1 MALTPMMVEYM
12 KTKEQY
18 SDCILFYRLGDFY
31 EMFFDDAITVSREL
45 ELVLTGKNC
54 GLEERAPMCGIPHHA
69 AAAYIPRLVNKGY
82 KVAICEQLED
92 PKKAKGIVKRGV
104 VKIITPGTFVDSNSN
119 LDNDNTYLMAILEDE
134 DKIGLALSDIS
145 TGEFKTTSFKNIR
158 MSLLDEIAKVNP
170 KEIILDVNADEKLIN
185 DIKGVSPALITK
197 KDFNEFFVSI
207 DELKM
212 QFSDLEASGLDRE
225 REITSRVLLKYINE
239 TQMMSLTN
247 INLLEQY
254 EIINYMTI
262 DSNSRRN
269 LELTESIREKT
280 KKGSLL
286 WVLDKSATTMGGR
299 TLRRWIDEPL
309 IIKSEI
315 EKRLSGV
322 SELFSCIGLNEDL
335 RTALK
340 EIYDIERIVGKISNK
355 NVNAK
360 DLLSLKA
367 SLIRIPQ
374 VKSLLKD
381 AKSELLTDYYENL
394 DELTDVRTL
403 LENSIKED
411 PSLTIKEGNIIKTG
425 YNAEVDELR
434 QSKLHGKEWI
444 AALENREREFTGI
457 KSLKVGYNKV
467 FGYYIEISKANFNSI
482 PEGRYIRKQT
492 LTNAER
498 FITEELK
505 TMEDK
510 ILGSEEKLV
519 NLEYELFMEVRDE
532 IEKHIGRLKKSAR
545 IIANLD
551 GISTLALVA
560 LENDYVKPQIN
571 EEGIIEINEG
581 RHPVVEKVIGR
592 GEFVSNNTTLNQD
605 DKELLL
611 ITGPNMAGKSTY
623 MRQVALI
630 TLMAQIGSFVPANFA
645 NISICD
651 KIFTRIGA
659 SDDLAGG
666 KSTFMVEMWEVSN
679 ILKNAT
685 SKSLVLLDEVGRGTS
700 TYDGL
705 SIAWSVIE
713 YITKNDHLRCKT
725 LFATHYH
732 ELVKL
737 EGVLKGVKNYS
748 VAVKKSEDSVIF
760 LRKIIEGGADESYG
774 IEVAKLAGLPDK
786 VIERAREILC
796 DLEGNN
802 KTDILNSDAVKES
815 TVDFE
820 HSSSYEKNNLPKESN
835 EQSIPSVNDYEKRE
849 HEAEV
854 ALVNKINELSLKEKQ
869 LNDAINENNSLKE
882 KTSSLED
889 QLNKL
894 KLELDHE
901 KNTRK
906 HKKNENNDTMQIN
919 FETIEKDSFIKE
931 VSAIDILSLNP
942 MEAMNTLYKLVS
954 ESKKLSK

>member
-31 EMFFDDAITVSREL
+31 EMFFEDAITVSREL

-92 PKKAKGIVKRGV
+92 PKQAKGIVKRGV
-104 VKIITPGTFVDSNSN
+104 VKIITPGTFVDNNSN
-119 LDNDNTYLMAILEDE
+119 LENDNTYLMAIHEDGE
-134 DKIGLALSDIS
+134 IIGIATSDIS
-145 TGEFKTTSFKNIR
+145 TGEFKTTSFSYS
-158 MSLLDEIAKVNP
+158 MASLLDEIAKLSP
-170 KEIILDVNADEKLIN
+170 KEILLDENTSEDIIN
-185 DIKGVSPALITK
+185 EIKGVCSALITK
-197 KDFNEFFVSI
+197 KNFNEFLVSKE
-207 DELKM
+207 ELIA
-212 QFSDLEASGLDRE
+212 QFSDLEAGALE
-225 REITSRVLLKYINE
+225 NLREITSRVLLKYIYE
-239 TQMMSLTN
+239 TQMMSLSN

-254 EIINYMTI
+254 EIVNYMVI

-299 TLRRWIDEPL
+299 TIRRYIDEPL
-309 IIKSEI
+309 IVKSQI

-322 SELFSCIGLNEDL
+322 EELYNSISFNEDL
-335 RTALK
+335 RRALK

-360 DLLSLKA
+360 DMLSLKA
-367 SLIRIPQ
+367 SLERIPEL
-374 VKSLLKD
+374 KELLKY
-381 AKSELLTDYYENL
+381 AKSDLLNEYYENL
-394 DELTDVRTL
+394 DELSDVRTL
-403 LENSIKED
+403 LEDSIKED
-411 PSLTIKEGNIIKTG
+411 PSLTIKEGNIIKDK
-425 YNAEVDELR
+425 YNELVDELR
-434 QSKLHGKEWI
+434 DVKLHGKEKI
-444 AALENREREFTGI
+444 AALENEEREFTGI

-467 FGYYIEISKANFNSI
+467 FGYYIEISKANFDSI

-492 LTNAER
+492 LANAER
-498 FITEELK
+498 YITEDLK
-505 TMEDK
+505 NLENK

-519 NLEYELFMEVRDE
+519 NLEYDLFVEIRDKV
-532 IEKHIGRLKKSAR
+532 EKEIGRLKKSAR
-545 IIANLD
+545 IISNLD
-551 GISTLALVA
+551 AVSTLALVA
-560 LENDYVKPQIN
+560 LENDYVKPKIN
-571 EEGIIEINEG
+571 EEGTIEIKDG
-581 RHPVVEKVIGR
+581 RHPVVEKVIGN
-592 GEFVSNNTTLNQD
+592 GEFVSNNTTCNQT

-630 TLMAQIGSFVPANFA
+630 TLMAQIGSFVPAA
-645 NISICD
+645 EADISICD

-713 YITKNDHLRCKT
+713 YITKNKDLRCKT

-737 EGVLKGVKNYS
+737 EGILPGVKNYS
-748 VAVKKSEDSVIF
+748 VAVKKTKDSVVF

-774 IEVAKLAGLPDK
+774 IEVAKLAGLPDE
-786 VIERAREILC
+786 VIDRAREILC
-796 DLEGNN
+796 DLEGEN
-802 KTDILNSDAVKES
+802 KFDIENVSSFSEIKENEESFKEAAIDVNESRVIVEEKISSDASVN
-815 TVDFE
+815 V
-820 HSSSYEKNNLPKESN
+820 YENKLDIDKSNNLKEIEKQKQIIEELQN
-835 EQSIPSVNDYEKRE
+835 EIKQ
-849 HEAEV
+849 
-854 ALVNKINELSLKEKQ
+854 LKE
-869 LNDAINENNSLKE
+869 E
-882 KTSSLED
+882 KYS
-889 QLNKL
+889 K
-894 KLELDHE
+894 
-901 KNTRK
+901 K
-906 HKKNENNDTMQIN
+906 HKKNTNDSMQIG
-919 FETIEKDSFIKE
+919 FDSLEKDSFIEEISK
-931 VSAIDILSLNP
+931 IDILGLNP

-954 ESKKLSK
+954 DSKKLIN

>member
-18 SDCILFYRLGDFY
+18 NDCILFYRLGDFY

-92 PKKAKGIVKRGV
+92 PKQAKGIVKRGV

-119 LDNDNTYLMAILEDE
+119 LENDNTYLMSVYEDVE
-134 DKIGLALSDIS
+134 KIGISTSDIS

-170 KEIILDVNADEKLIN
+170 KEILLDVNASESLIN
-185 DIKGVSPALITK
+185 DIKGISSALITK
-197 KDFNEFFVSI
+197 KDFSDFIVSF
-207 DELKM
+207 DELKE
-212 QFSDLEASGLDRE
+212 QFSDLEVSGLDNE
-225 REITSRVLLKYINE
+225 RELTSRVLLKYINE

-322 SELFSCIGLNEDL
+322 EEIFNSISFNDDL

-340 EIYDIERIVGKISNK
+340 EIYDIERIVGKISNQ

-360 DLLSLKA
+360 DMLSLKS
-367 SLIRIPQ
+367 SLSRIPEI
-374 VKSLLKD
+374 KELLKY
-381 AKSELLTDYYENL
+381 AKSPLLCEYYDNL
-394 DELTDVRTL
+394 DTLDDVRDL
-403 LENSIKED
+403 LEKSIKED
-411 PSLTIKEGNIIKTG
+411 PSLTIKEGNIIKDG
-425 YNAEVDELR
+425 YNDEVDELR
-434 QSKLHGKEWI
+434 QSKIHGKEWI

-467 FGYYIEISKANFNSI
+467 FGYYIEISKANFSSI

-498 FITEELK
+498 YITEELK
-505 TMEDK
+505 VMEDK

-519 NLEYELFMEVRDE
+519 NLEYALFMEVRNE
-532 IEKHIGRLKKSAR
+532 VEKHIARLKKSAR
-545 IIANLD
+545 IISDLD
-551 GISTLALVA
+551 GVSTLALIA
-560 LENDYVKPQIN
+560 LENDYVKPEIN
-571 EEGIIEINEG
+571 ETGIIQINEG

-592 GEFVSNNTTLNQD
+592 GEFVSNNTILNDD

-630 TLMAQIGSFVPANFA
+630 TLMAQIGSFVPAVSA

-713 YITKNDHLRCKT
+713 YITKNENLRCKT

-737 EGVLKGVKNYS
+737 EGTIKGVKNYS
-748 VAVKKSEDSVIF
+748 VAVKKNEDSVIF

-774 IEVAKLAGLPDK
+774 IEVAKLAGLPNA
-786 VIERAREILC
+786 VIERAREILE
-796 DLEGNN
+796 DLEKANKVDINN
-802 KTDILNSDAVKES
+802 L
-815 TVDFE
+815 
-820 HSSSYEKNNLPKESN
+820 SSYETTIKEIAIDDDLYTNSFKDCVN
-835 EQSIPSVNDYEKRE
+835 EEIQNSEGCINEIEK
-849 HEAEV
+849 
-854 ALVNKINELSLKEKQ
+854 ALIDKVNELSFK
-869 LNDAINENNSLKE
+869 D
-882 KTSSLED
+882 
-889 QLNKL
+889 NKL
-894 KLELDHE
+894 KEYENKIQEYIQNISELEKEISVLKSEIHKE
-901 KNTRK
+901 KHI
-906 HKKNENNDTMQIN
+906 HKAKSDIKNDTMQIN
-919 FETIEKDSFIKE
+919 FDSFEKDTFIN
-931 VSAIDILSLNP
+931 SISQTDILSLNP
-942 MEAMNTLYKLVS
+942 MEAMNLLYKLVG
-954 ESKKLSK
+954 EAKKLTK

>member
-31 EMFFDDAITVSREL
+31 EMFFEDAITVSKEL

-92 PKKAKGIVKRGV
+92 PKQAKGIVKRGV
-104 VKIITPGTFVDSNSN
+104 VKIITPGTFVDNNSN
-119 LDNDNTYLMAILEDE
+119 LENDNTYLMAIHEDGE
-134 DKIGLALSDIS
+134 IIGIATSDIS
-145 TGEFKTTSFKNIR
+145 TGEFKTTSFSYS
-158 MSLLDEIAKVNP
+158 MASLLDEIAKLSP
-170 KEIILDVNADEKLIN
+170 KEILLDENTSEDIIN
-185 DIKGVSPALITK
+185 EIKGVCSALITK
-197 KDFNEFFVSI
+197 KNFNEFLVSKE
-207 DELKM
+207 ELIA
-212 QFSDLEASGLDRE
+212 QFSDLEAGALE
-225 REITSRVLLKYINE
+225 NLREITSRVLLKYIYE
-239 TQMMSLTN
+239 TQMMSLSN

-254 EIINYMTI
+254 EIVNYMVI

-299 TLRRWIDEPL
+299 TIRRYIDEPL
-309 IIKSEI
+309 IVKSQI

-322 SELFSCIGLNEDL
+322 EELYNSISFNEDL
-335 RTALK
+335 RRALK

-360 DLLSLKA
+360 DMLSLKA
-367 SLIRIPQ
+367 SLERIPEL
-374 VKSLLKD
+374 KELLKY
-381 AKSELLTDYYENL
+381 AKSDLLNEYYENL
-394 DELTDVRTL
+394 DELSDVRTL
-403 LENSIKED
+403 LEDSIKED
-411 PSLTIKEGNIIKTG
+411 PSLTIKEGNIIKDK
-425 YNAEVDELR
+425 YNELVDELR
-434 QSKLHGKEWI
+434 DVKLHGKEKI
-444 AALENREREFTGI
+444 AALENEEREFTGI

-467 FGYYIEISKANFNSI
+467 FGYYIEISKANFDSI

-492 LTNAER
+492 LANAER
-498 FITEELK
+498 YITEDLK
-505 TMEDK
+505 NLENK

-519 NLEYELFMEVRDE
+519 NLEYDLFVEIRDKV
-532 IEKHIGRLKKSAR
+532 EKEIGRLKKAAR
-545 IIANLD
+545 IISNLD
-551 GISTLALVA
+551 AVSTLALVA
-560 LENDYVKPQIN
+560 LENDYVKPKIN
-571 EEGIIEINEG
+571 EEGTIEIKDG
-581 RHPVVEKVIGR
+581 RHPVVEKVIGN
-592 GEFVSNNTTLNQD
+592 GEFVSNNTTCNQT

-630 TLMAQIGSFVPANFA
+630 TLMAQIGSFVPAA
-645 NISICD
+645 EADISICD

-713 YITKNDHLRCKT
+713 YITKNKDLRCKT

-737 EGVLKGVKNYS
+737 EGILPGVKNYS
-748 VAVKKSEDSVIF
+748 VAVKKTKDSVVF

-774 IEVAKLAGLPDK
+774 IEVAKLAGLPDE
-786 VIERAREILC
+786 VIDRAREILC
-796 DLEGNN
+796 DLEGEN
-802 KTDILNSDAVKES
+802 KFDIENVSSFSEIKENEESFKEAAIDVNESRVIVEEKISSDASVN
-815 TVDFE
+815 V
-820 HSSSYEKNNLPKESN
+820 YENKLDIDKSNNLKEIEKQKQIIEELQN
-835 EQSIPSVNDYEKRE
+835 EIKQ
-849 HEAEV
+849 
-854 ALVNKINELSLKEKQ
+854 LKE
-869 LNDAINENNSLKE
+869 E
-882 KTSSLED
+882 KYS
-889 QLNKL
+889 K
-894 KLELDHE
+894 
-901 KNTRK
+901 K
-906 HKKNENNDTMQIN
+906 HKKNTNDSMQIG
-919 FETIEKDSFIKE
+919 FDSLEKDSFIKE
-931 VSAIDILSLNP
+931 ISKIDILCLNP

-954 ESKKLSK
+954 DSKKLSN

>member
-31 EMFFDDAITVSREL
+31 EMFFDDAVTVSREL

-92 PKKAKGIVKRGV
+92 PKQTKGIVKRGV

-119 LDNDNTYLMAILEDE
+119 LENDNTYLMAIYEDE
-134 DKIGLALSDIS
+134 EKIGLALSDIS

-170 KEIILDVNADEKLIN
+170 KEIIVDINADEKLIN
-185 DIKGVSPALITK
+185 DIKGICPALITK
-197 KDFNEFFVSI
+197 KDFNTFFVSM

-212 QFSDLEASGLDRE
+212 QFSDLEASGLDKE
-225 REITSRVLLKYINE
+225 RELTSRVLLKYIHE

-254 EIINYMTI
+254 DIINYMTI

-322 SELFSCIGLNEDL
+322 EELFNSIGFNEDL

-367 SLIRIPQ
+367 SLSRIPQ

-381 AKSELLTDYYENL
+381 AKSELLTDYYDNL
-394 DELTDVRTL
+394 DELTDVKTL

-425 YNAEVDELR
+425 YNDEVDELR
-434 QSKLHGKEWI
+434 QSKIHGKEWI

-467 FGYYIEISKANFNSI
+467 FGYYIEISKANFSSI

-519 NLEYELFMEVRDE
+519 NLEYNLFMEVRDE
-532 IEKHIGRLKKSAR
+532 IEKHIGRLKKSAK

-560 LENDYVKPQIN
+560 LENDYVKPTIN

-630 TLMAQIGSFVPANFA
+630 TLMAQIGSFVPANSA

-713 YITKNDHLRCKT
+713 YITKNNNLRCKT

-786 VIERAREILC
+786 VIERAREILN

-802 KTDILNSDAVKES
+802 KTDILSNEAVRES
-815 TVDFE
+815 AVDFG
-820 HSSSYEKNNLPKESN
+820 SLNSYEKDNSSN
-835 EQSIPSVNDYEKRE
+835 EYEKRE
-849 HEAEV
+849 QEAEI
-854 ALVNKINELSLKEKQ
+854 ALMNKVNELSDKEKQ
-869 LNDAINENNSLKE
+869 LTDAIDENNSLKE
-882 KTSSLED
+882 KTLSLEEE
-889 QLNKL
+889 LNKL
-894 KLELDHE
+894 KSELEHE
-901 KNTRK
+901 RNSRK
-906 HKKNENNDTMQIN
+906 HKKNDNNDTMQMN
-919 FETIEKDSFIKE
+919 FESVEKDSFINE
-931 VSAIDILSLNP
+931 VSSIDILSLNP
-942 MEAMNTLYKLVS
+942 MEAMNTLYKIVS
-954 ESKKLSK
+954 ESKSLCK

>member
-1 MALTPMMVEYM
+1 MALTPMMAEYM

-31 EMFFDDAITVSREL
+31 EMFFEDAITVSREL

-69 AAAYIPRLVNKGY
+69 AAAYIPRLINKGY

-92 PKKAKGIVKRGV
+92 PKQAKGIVKRGV

-119 LDNDNTYLMAILEDE
+119 LENDNTYLMSIIENE
-134 DKIGLALSDIS
+134 NKIGIATSDIS
-145 TGEFKTTSFKNIR
+145 TGEFKTTSFNNIR
-158 MSLLDEIAKVNP
+158 MSLLDEIAKINP
-170 KEIILDVNADEKLIN
+170 KEILLDINASESLIN
-185 DIKGVSPALITK
+185 DIKEISPVLITK
-197 KDFNEFFVSI
+197 KDFKNFLVSV
-207 DELKM
+207 DELKS
-212 QFSDLEASGLDRE
+212 QFSDMEVSGLDEE
-225 REITSRVLLKYINE
+225 RQLTSRVLLKYINE

-262 DSNSRRN
+262 DINSRRN
-269 LELTESIREKT
+269 LELTESIREKS

-286 WVLDKSATTMGGR
+286 WVLDKSATSMGGR
-299 TLRRWIDEPL
+299 TIRRWIDEPL

-315 EKRLSGV
+315 EKRLDGV
-322 SELFSCIGLNEDL
+322 EEIYNSISFNEDL
-335 RTALK
+335 RNALK
-340 EIYDIERIVGKISNK
+340 EIYDIERIVGKISNQ

-360 DLLSLKA
+360 DMLSLKS
-367 SLIRIPQ
+367 SLNRLPEI
-374 VKSLLKD
+374 KELLKY
-381 AKSELLTDYYENL
+381 AKSPLLAEYYENL
-394 DELTDVRTL
+394 DTLDDIRIL
-403 LENSIKED
+403 LEKSIKEE
-411 PSLTIKEGNIIKTG
+411 PSLTIKEGNIIKDG
-425 YNAEVDELR
+425 YNNEVDELR

-467 FGYYIEISKANFNSI
+467 FGYYIEISKANFSSI

-498 FITEELK
+498 YITEELK
-505 TMEDK
+505 VMEDK

-519 NLEYELFMEVRDE
+519 NLEYSLFMEIRNEV
-532 IEKHIGRLKKSAR
+532 EKHIARLKKSAR
-545 IIANLD
+545 VISDLD
-551 GISTLALVA
+551 GISTLALIA
-560 LENDYVKPQIN
+560 LENDYVKPTIN
-571 EEGIIEINEG
+571 EDGIIEINDG

-592 GEFVSNNTTLNQD
+592 GEFVSNNTVLNQD

-630 TLMAQIGSFVPANFA
+630 TLMAQIGSFVPAVSA
-645 NISICD
+645 NVSICD

-713 YITKNDHLRCKT
+713 YITKNESLRCKT

-737 EGVLKGVKNYS
+737 EGTIKGVKNYS
-748 VAVKKSEDSVIF
+748 VAVKKNDDSVIF

-774 IEVAKLAGLPDK
+774 IEVAKLAGLPNA
-786 VIERAREILC
+786 VIERAREILL
-796 DLEGNN
+796 DLEGDN
-802 KTDILNSDAVKES
+802 KFDINRV
-815 TVDFE
+815 
-820 HSSSYEKNNLPKESN
+820 SSSKDKLEEIALDKENFNDSNKIIEEIQNYEKQIN
-835 EQSIPSVNDYEKRE
+835 
-849 HEAEV
+849 EAEK
-854 ALVNKINELSLKEKQ
+854 ALIEKINELSIKDDELKKYEYENKQYQNNIFKLQNDISILKAEINKEKHK
-869 LNDAINENNSLKE
+869 INN
-882 KTSSLED
+882 
-889 QLNKL
+889 
-894 KLELDHE
+894 
-901 KNTRK
+901 KNTHLDDK
-906 HKKNENNDTMQIN
+906 MQIN
-919 FETIEKDSFIKE
+919 FDTFEKDNFINSISE
-931 VSAIDILSLNP
+931 TDILSLNP
-942 MEAMNTLYKLVS
+942 MEAMNMLYKLVG
-954 ESKKLSK
+954 EAKKLIK

>member
-18 SDCILFYRLGDFY
+18 NDCILFYRLGDFY

-92 PKKAKGIVKRGV
+92 PKQAKGIVKRGV

-119 LDNDNTYLMAILEDE
+119 LENDNTYLMSVYEDVE
-134 DKIGLALSDIS
+134 KIGISTSDIS

-170 KEIILDVNADEKLIN
+170 KEILLDVNASESLIN
-185 DIKGVSPALITK
+185 DIKGISSALITK
-197 KDFNEFFVSI
+197 KDFSDFIVSF
-207 DELKM
+207 DELKE
-212 QFSDLEASGLDRE
+212 QFSDLEVSGLDNE
-225 REITSRVLLKYINE
+225 RELTSRVLLKYINE

-322 SELFSCIGLNEDL
+322 EEIFNSISFNDDL

-340 EIYDIERIVGKISNK
+340 EIYDIERIVGKISNQ

-360 DLLSLKA
+360 DMLSLKS
-367 SLIRIPQ
+367 SLSRIPEI
-374 VKSLLKD
+374 KELLKY
-381 AKSELLTDYYENL
+381 AKSPLLCEYYDNL
-394 DELTDVRTL
+394 DTLDDVRDL
-403 LENSIKED
+403 LEKSIKED
-411 PSLTIKEGNIIKTG
+411 PSLTIKEGNIIKDG
-425 YNAEVDELR
+425 YNDEVDELR
-434 QSKLHGKEWI
+434 QSKIHGKEWI

-467 FGYYIEISKANFNSI
+467 FGYYIEISKANFSSI

-498 FITEELK
+498 YITEELK
-505 TMEDK
+505 VMEDK
-510 ILGSEEKLV
+510 ILGSEEKLI
-519 NLEYELFMEVRDE
+519 NLEYALFMEVRNE
-532 IEKHIGRLKKSAR
+532 VEKHIARLKKSAR
-545 IIANLD
+545 IISDLD
-551 GISTLALVA
+551 GVSTLALIA
-560 LENDYVKPQIN
+560 LENDYVKPEIN
-571 EEGIIEINEG
+571 ETGIIQINEG

-592 GEFVSNNTTLNQD
+592 GEFVSNNTILNDD

-630 TLMAQIGSFVPANFA
+630 TLMAQIGSFVPAVSA

-713 YITKNDHLRCKT
+713 YITKNENLRCKT

-737 EGVLKGVKNYS
+737 EGTIKGVKNYS
-748 VAVKKSEDSVIF
+748 VAVKKNEDSVIF

-774 IEVAKLAGLPDK
+774 IEVAKLAGLPNA
-786 VIERAREILC
+786 VIERAREILE
-796 DLEGNN
+796 DLEKANKVDINN
-802 KTDILNSDAVKES
+802 L
-815 TVDFE
+815 
-820 HSSSYEKNNLPKESN
+820 SSYETTIKEIAIDDDLYTNSFKDCVN
-835 EQSIPSVNDYEKRE
+835 EEIQNSEGCINEIEK
-849 HEAEV
+849 
-854 ALVNKINELSLKEKQ
+854 ALIDKVNELSFK
-869 LNDAINENNSLKE
+869 D
-882 KTSSLED
+882 
-889 QLNKL
+889 NKL
-894 KLELDHE
+894 KEYENKIQEYIQNISELEKEISALKSEIHKE
-901 KNTRK
+901 KHI
-906 HKKNENNDTMQIN
+906 HKAKSDIKNDTMQIN
-919 FETIEKDSFIKE
+919 FDSFEKDTFIN
-931 VSAIDILSLNP
+931 SISQTDILSLNP
-942 MEAMNTLYKLVS
+942 MEAMNMLYKLVG
-954 ESKKLSK
+954 EAKKLKNN

>member
-12 KTKEQY
+12 KTKEEY

-92 PKKAKGIVKRGV
+92 PKEAKGIVKRGV
-104 VKIITPGTFVDSNSN
+104 VKIITPGTFIDANSS
-119 LDNDNTYLMAILEDE
+119 LENDNTYLMTIYESDE
-134 DKIGLALSDIS
+134 RIGLAVSDIS
-145 TGEFKTTSFKNIR
+145 TGEFKTTSFDNIKIT
-158 MSLLDEIAKVNP
+158 LLDEISKVAP
-170 KEIILDVNADEKLIN
+170 KEILVDKNISQSLID
-185 DIKGVSPALITK
+185 DIKGITTALITE
-197 KDFNEFFVSI
+197 KDFNEFIVSKEEII
-207 DELKM
+207 D
-212 QFSDLEASGLDRE
+212 QFSDLEVSGLVNE
-225 REITSRVLLKYINE
+225 REISSRVLLKYIYE
-239 TQMMSLTN
+239 TQKMSLTN

-262 DSNSRRN
+262 DGNSRRN
-269 LELTESIREKT
+269 LELTESIREKS

-286 WVLDKSATTMGGR
+286 WVLDKSATSMGGR
-299 TLRRWIDEPL
+299 TIRKWIEEPL

-322 SELFSCIGLNEDL
+322 SEAFSSISFNEDL
-335 RTALK
+335 RSSLK
-340 EIYDIERIVGKISNK
+340 DIYDIERIVGKISNK

-360 DLLSLKA
+360 DMLSLKA
-367 SLIRIPQ
+367 SLDKLPSI
-374 VKSLLKD
+374 KELLGT
-381 AKSELLTDYYENL
+381 ANSELLKEYYENL
-394 DELTDVRTL
+394 DELSDIREL
-403 LENSIKED
+403 LESSIKEE
-411 PSLTIKEGNIIKTG
+411 PSLSIKEGNIIKDG
-425 YNAEVDELR
+425 YNSEVDELR

-467 FGYYIEISKANFNSI
+467 FGYYIEISKSNYNSI
-482 PEGRYIRKQT
+482 PEGRYVRKQT
-492 LTNAER
+492 LANAER
-498 FITEELK
+498 YITEELK
-505 TMEDK
+505 IMEDK
-510 ILGSEEKLV
+510 ILGAEEKLI
-519 NLEYELFMEVRDE
+519 NLEYSLFTDIRDS
-532 IEKHIGRLKKSAR
+532 IEKEIARLKKSAR
-545 IIANLD
+545 IISNLD
-551 GISTLALVA
+551 GISTLALIA
-560 LENDYVKPQIN
+560 LENDYVKPEIN
-571 EEGIIEINEG
+571 EDGIIEIVDG

-592 GEFVSNNTTLNQD
+592 GEFVSNNTTLNQS

-630 TLMAQIGSFVPANFA
+630 TLMAQIGSFVPASSA

-713 YITKNDHLRCKT
+713 YITGNENLRCKT

-737 EGVLKGVKNYS
+737 EGVLPGVKNYS
-748 VAVKKSEDSVIF
+748 VAVKKMKDSVIF
-760 LRKIIEGGADESYG
+760 LRKIVEGGADESYG
-774 IEVAKLAGLPDK
+774 IEVAKLAGLPDD
-786 VIERAREILC
+786 VINRAKEILLG
-796 DLEGNN
+796 LEGENN
-802 KTDILNSDAVKES
+802 FDIHKVTNTEII
-815 TVDFE
+815 E
-820 HSSSYEKNNLPKESN
+820 N
-835 EQSIPSVNDYEKRE
+835 
-849 HEAEV
+849 EV
-854 ALVNKINELSLKEKQ
+854 AVDINQANNVVTITEK
-869 LNDAINENNSLKE
+869 ACESKSEYIE
-882 KTSSLED
+882 KVEA
-889 QLNKL
+889 
-894 KLELDHE
+894 
-901 KNTRK
+901 
-906 HKKNENNDTMQIN
+906 
-919 FETIEKDSFIKE
+919 KDSFDKAKSNKDDHRIDEKTENSSKKHKNKDSSNNMQLDFTFIEKEAFLKE
-931 VSAIDILSLNP
+931 VSEVDILSLNP
-942 MEAMNTLYKLVS
+942 MEAMNTLYRLVA
-954 ESKKLSK
+954 EAKKLK

>member
-31 EMFFDDAITVSREL
+31 EMFFEDAITVSREL

-92 PKKAKGIVKRGV
+92 PKQAKGIVKRGV
-104 VKIITPGTFVDSNSN
+104 VKIITPGTFVDNNSN
-119 LDNDNTYLMAILEDE
+119 LENDNTYLMAIHEDGE
-134 DKIGLALSDIS
+134 IIGIATSDIS
-145 TGEFKTTSFKNIR
+145 TGEFKTTSFSYS
-158 MSLLDEIAKVNP
+158 MASLLDEIAKLSP
-170 KEIILDVNADEKLIN
+170 KEILLDENTSEDIIN
-185 DIKGVSPALITK
+185 EIKGVCSARITK
-197 KDFNEFFVSI
+197 KNFNEFLVSKE
-207 DELKM
+207 ELIA
-212 QFSDLEASGLDRE
+212 QFSDLEAGALE
-225 REITSRVLLKYINE
+225 NLREITSRVLLKYIYE
-239 TQMMSLTN
+239 TQMMSLSN

-254 EIINYMTI
+254 EIVNYMVI

-299 TLRRWIDEPL
+299 TIRRYIDEPL
-309 IIKSEI
+309 IVKSQI

-322 SELFSCIGLNEDL
+322 EELYNSISFNEDL
-335 RTALK
+335 RRALK

-360 DLLSLKA
+360 DMLSLKA
-367 SLIRIPQ
+367 SLERIPEL
-374 VKSLLKD
+374 KELLKY
-381 AKSELLTDYYENL
+381 AKSDLLNEYYENL
-394 DELTDVRTL
+394 DELSDVRTL
-403 LENSIKED
+403 LEDSIKED
-411 PSLTIKEGNIIKTG
+411 PSLTIKEGNIIKDK
-425 YNAEVDELR
+425 YNELVDELR
-434 QSKLHGKEWI
+434 DVKLHGKEKI
-444 AALENREREFTGI
+444 AALENEEREFTGI

-467 FGYYIEISKANFNSI
+467 FGYYIEISKANFDSI

-492 LTNAER
+492 LANAER
-498 FITEELK
+498 YITEDLK
-505 TMEDK
+505 NLENK

-519 NLEYELFMEVRDE
+519 NLEYDLFVEIRDKV
-532 IEKHIGRLKKSAR
+532 EKEIGRLKKAAR
-545 IIANLD
+545 IISNLD
-551 GISTLALVA
+551 AVSTLALVA
-560 LENDYVKPQIN
+560 LENDYVKPKIN
-571 EEGIIEINEG
+571 EEGTIEIKDG
-581 RHPVVEKVIGR
+581 RHPVVEKVIGN
-592 GEFVSNNTTLNQD
+592 GEFVSNNTTCNQT

-630 TLMAQIGSFVPANFA
+630 TLMAQIGSFVPAA
-645 NISICD
+645 EADISICD

-713 YITKNDHLRCKT
+713 YITKNKDLRCKT

-737 EGVLKGVKNYS
+737 EGILPGVKNYS
-748 VAVKKSEDSVIF
+748 VAVKKTKDSVVF

-774 IEVAKLAGLPDK
+774 IEVAKLAGLPDE
-786 VIERAREILC
+786 VIDRAREILC
-796 DLEGNN
+796 DLEGEN
-802 KTDILNSDAVKES
+802 KFDIENVSSFSEIKENEESFKEAAIDVNESRVIVEEKISSDASVN
-815 TVDFE
+815 V
-820 HSSSYEKNNLPKESN
+820 YENKLDIDKSNNLKEIEKQKQIIEELQN
-835 EQSIPSVNDYEKRE
+835 EIKQ
-849 HEAEV
+849 
-854 ALVNKINELSLKEKQ
+854 LKE
-869 LNDAINENNSLKE
+869 E
-882 KTSSLED
+882 KYS
-889 QLNKL
+889 K
-894 KLELDHE
+894 
-901 KNTRK
+901 K
-906 HKKNENNDTMQIN
+906 HKKNTNDSMQIG
-919 FETIEKDSFIKE
+919 FDSLEKDSFIEEISK
-931 VSAIDILSLNP
+931 IDILGLNP

-954 ESKKLSK
+954 DSKKLIN

>member
-18 SDCILFYRLGDFY
+18 SNCILFYRLGDFY
-31 EMFFDDAITVSREL
+31 EMFFEDAITVSKEL

-92 PKKAKGIVKRGV
+92 PKQAKGIVKRGV
-104 VKIITPGTFVDSNSN
+104 VKIITPGTFVDNNSN
-119 LDNDNTYLMAILEDE
+119 LENDNTYLMAIHEDGE
-134 DKIGLALSDIS
+134 IIGIATSDIS
-145 TGEFKTTSFKNIR
+145 TGEFKTTSFSYS
-158 MSLLDEIAKVNP
+158 MASLLDEIAKLSP
-170 KEIILDVNADEKLIN
+170 KEILLDENTSEDIIN
-185 DIKGVSPALITK
+185 EIKGVCSALITK
-197 KDFNEFFVSI
+197 KNFNEFLVSKE
-207 DELKM
+207 ELIA
-212 QFSDLEASGLDRE
+212 QFSDLEAGALE
-225 REITSRVLLKYINE
+225 NLREITSRVLLKYIYE
-239 TQMMSLTN
+239 TQMMSLSN

-254 EIINYMTI
+254 EIVNYMVI

-299 TLRRWIDEPL
+299 TIRRYIDEPL
-309 IIKSEI
+309 IVKSQI

-322 SELFSCIGLNEDL
+322 EELYNSISFNEDL
-335 RTALK
+335 RRALK

-360 DLLSLKA
+360 DMLSLKA
-367 SLIRIPQ
+367 SLERIPEL
-374 VKSLLKD
+374 KELLKY
-381 AKSELLTDYYENL
+381 AKSDLLNEYYENL
-394 DELTDVRTL
+394 DELSDVRTL
-403 LENSIKED
+403 LEDSIKED
-411 PSLTIKEGNIIKTG
+411 PSLTIKEGNIIKDK
-425 YNAEVDELR
+425 YNELVDELR
-434 QSKLHGKEWI
+434 DVKLHGKEKI
-444 AALENREREFTGI
+444 AALENEEREFTGI

-467 FGYYIEISKANFNSI
+467 FGYYIEISKANFDSI

-492 LTNAER
+492 LANAER
-498 FITEELK
+498 YITEDLK
-505 TMEDK
+505 NLENK

-519 NLEYELFMEVRDE
+519 NLEYDLFVEIRDKV
-532 IEKHIGRLKKSAR
+532 EKEIGRLKKAAR
-545 IIANLD
+545 IISNLD
-551 GISTLALVA
+551 AVSTLALVA
-560 LENDYVKPQIN
+560 LENDYVKPKIN
-571 EEGIIEINEG
+571 EEGTIEIKDG
-581 RHPVVEKVIGR
+581 RHPVVEKVIGN
-592 GEFVSNNTTLNQD
+592 GEFVSNNTTCNQT

-630 TLMAQIGSFVPANFA
+630 TLMAQIGSFVPAA
-645 NISICD
+645 EADISICD

-713 YITKNDHLRCKT
+713 YITKNKDLRCKT

-737 EGVLKGVKNYS
+737 EGILPGVKNYS
-748 VAVKKSEDSVIF
+748 VAVKKTKDSVVF

-774 IEVAKLAGLPDK
+774 IEVAKLAGLPDE
-786 VIERAREILC
+786 VIDRAREILC
-796 DLEGNN
+796 DLEGEN
-802 KTDILNSDAVKES
+802 KFDIENVSSFSEIKENEESFKEAAIDVNESRVIVEEKISSDASVN
-815 TVDFE
+815 V
-820 HSSSYEKNNLPKESN
+820 YENKLDIDKSNNLKEIEKQKQIIEELQN
-835 EQSIPSVNDYEKRE
+835 EIKQ
-849 HEAEV
+849 
-854 ALVNKINELSLKEKQ
+854 LKE
-869 LNDAINENNSLKE
+869 E
-882 KTSSLED
+882 KYS
-889 QLNKL
+889 K
-894 KLELDHE
+894 
-901 KNTRK
+901 K
-906 HKKNENNDTMQIN
+906 HKKNTNDSMQIG
-919 FETIEKDSFIKE
+919 FDSLEKDSFIEEISK
-931 VSAIDILSLNP
+931 IDILGLNP

-954 ESKKLSK
+954 DSKKLIN

>member
-31 EMFFDDAITVSREL
+31 EMFFEDAITVSKEL

-92 PKKAKGIVKRGV
+92 PKQAKGIVKRGV
-104 VKIITPGTFVDSNSN
+104 VKIITPGTFVDNNSN
-119 LDNDNTYLMAILEDE
+119 LENDNTYLMAIHEDGE
-134 DKIGLALSDIS
+134 IIGIATSDIS
-145 TGEFKTTSFKNIR
+145 TGEFKTTSFSYS
-158 MSLLDEIAKVNP
+158 MASLLDEIAKLSP
-170 KEIILDVNADEKLIN
+170 KEILLDENTSEDIIN
-185 DIKGVSPALITK
+185 EIKGVCSALITK
-197 KDFNEFFVSI
+197 KNFNEFLVSKE
-207 DELKM
+207 ELIA
-212 QFSDLEASGLDRE
+212 QFSDLEAGALE
-225 REITSRVLLKYINE
+225 NLREITSRVLLKYIYE
-239 TQMMSLTN
+239 TQMMSLSN

-254 EIINYMTI
+254 EIVNYMVI

-299 TLRRWIDEPL
+299 TIRRYIDEPL
-309 IIKSEI
+309 IVKSQI

-322 SELFSCIGLNEDL
+322 EELYNSISFNEDL
-335 RTALK
+335 RRALK

-360 DLLSLKA
+360 DMLSLKA
-367 SLIRIPQ
+367 SLERIPEL
-374 VKSLLKD
+374 KELLKY
-381 AKSELLTDYYENL
+381 AKSDLLNEYYENL
-394 DELTDVRTL
+394 DELSDVRTL
-403 LENSIKED
+403 LEDSIKED
-411 PSLTIKEGNIIKTG
+411 PSLTIKEGNIIKDK
-425 YNAEVDELR
+425 YNELVDELR
-434 QSKLHGKEWI
+434 DVKLHGKEKI
-444 AALENREREFTGI
+444 AALENEEREFTGI

-467 FGYYIEISKANFNSI
+467 FGYYIEISKANFDSI

-492 LTNAER
+492 LANAER
-498 FITEELK
+498 YITEDLK
-505 TMEDK
+505 NLENK

-519 NLEYELFMEVRDE
+519 NLEYDLFVEIRDKV
-532 IEKHIGRLKKSAR
+532 EKEIGRLKKAAR
-545 IIANLD
+545 IISNLD
-551 GISTLALVA
+551 AVSTLALVA
-560 LENDYVKPQIN
+560 LENDYVKPKIN
-571 EEGIIEINEG
+571 EEGTIEIKDG
-581 RHPVVEKVIGR
+581 RHPVVEKVIGN
-592 GEFVSNNTTLNQD
+592 GEFVSNNTTCNQT

-630 TLMAQIGSFVPANFA
+630 TLMAQIGSFVPATEA
-645 NISICD
+645 DISICD

-713 YITKNDHLRCKT
+713 YITKNKDLRCKT

-737 EGVLKGVKNYS
+737 EGILPGVKNYS
-748 VAVKKSEDSVIF
+748 VAVKKTNDSVVF

-786 VIERAREILC
+786 VIDRAREILC
-796 DLEGNN
+796 DLEGEN
-802 KTDILNSDAVKES
+802 KFDIENVSSFSEIKENEESFKEAAIDVNESKVIVEEKISSDASVN
-815 TVDFE
+815 V
-820 HSSSYEKNNLPKESN
+820 YENKLDIDKSNNLKEIEKQKQIIEELQN
-835 EQSIPSVNDYEKRE
+835 EIKQ
-849 HEAEV
+849 
-854 ALVNKINELSLKEKQ
+854 LKE
-869 LNDAINENNSLKE
+869 E
-882 KTSSLED
+882 KYS
-889 QLNKL
+889 K
-894 KLELDHE
+894 
-901 KNTRK
+901 K
-906 HKKNENNDTMQIN
+906 HKKNTNDSMQIG
-919 FETIEKDSFIKE
+919 FDSLEKDSFIKE
-931 VSAIDILSLNP
+931 ISKIDILGLNP

-954 ESKKLSK
+954 DSKKLIN

>member
-31 EMFFDDAITVSREL
+31 EMFFEDAITVSREL

-92 PKKAKGIVKRGV
+92 PKQAKGIVKRGV
-104 VKIITPGTFVDSNSN
+104 VKIITPGTFVDNNSN
-119 LDNDNTYLMAILEDE
+119 LENDNTYLMAIHEDGE
-134 DKIGLALSDIS
+134 IIGIATSDIS
-145 TGEFKTTSFKNIR
+145 TGEFKTTSFSYS
-158 MSLLDEIAKVNP
+158 MASLLDEIAKLSP
-170 KEIILDVNADEKLIN
+170 KEILLDENTSEDIIN
-185 DIKGVSPALITK
+185 EIKGVCSALITK
-197 KDFNEFFVSI
+197 KNFNEFLVSKE
-207 DELKM
+207 ELIA
-212 QFSDLEASGLDRE
+212 QFSDLEAGALE
-225 REITSRVLLKYINE
+225 NLREITSRVLLKYIYE
-239 TQMMSLTN
+239 TQMMSLSN

-254 EIINYMTI
+254 EIVNYMVI

-286 WVLDKSATTMGGR
+286 WALDKSATTMGGR
-299 TLRRWIDEPL
+299 TIRRYIDEPL
-309 IIKSEI
+309 IVKSQI

-322 SELFSCIGLNEDL
+322 EELYNSIGFNEDL
-335 RTALK
+335 RRALK

-360 DLLSLKA
+360 DMLSLKA
-367 SLIRIPQ
+367 SLEKIPEL
-374 VKSLLKD
+374 KELLKY
-381 AKSELLTDYYENL
+381 AKSDLLMEYYENL
-394 DELTDVRTL
+394 DELSDVRTL
-403 LENSIKED
+403 LEDSIKED
-411 PSLTIKEGNIIKTG
+411 PSLTIKEGNIIKDK
-425 YNAEVDELR
+425 YNELVDELR
-434 QSKLHGKEWI
+434 DVKLHGKEKI
-444 AALENREREFTGI
+444 AALENEEREFTGI

-467 FGYYIEISKANFNSI
+467 FGYYIEISKANFDSI

-492 LTNAER
+492 LANAER
-498 FITEELK
+498 YITEDLK
-505 TMEDK
+505 NLENK

-519 NLEYELFMEVRDE
+519 NLEYDLFVEIRDKV
-532 IEKHIGRLKKSAR
+532 EKEIGRLKKAAR
-545 IIANLD
+545 IISNLD
-551 GISTLALVA
+551 AVSTLALVA
-560 LENDYVKPQIN
+560 LENDYVKPKIN
-571 EEGIIEINEG
+571 EEGTIEIKDG
-581 RHPVVEKVIGR
+581 RHPVVEKVIGN
-592 GEFVSNNTTLNQD
+592 GEFVSNNTTCNQT

-630 TLMAQIGSFVPANFA
+630 TLMAQIGSFVPAA
-645 NISICD
+645 EADISICD

-713 YITKNDHLRCKT
+713 YITKNKDLRCKT

-737 EGVLKGVKNYS
+737 EGILPGVKNYS
-748 VAVKKSEDSVIF
+748 VAVKKTKDSVVF

-774 IEVAKLAGLPDK
+774 IEVAKLAGLPDE
-786 VIERAREILC
+786 VIDRAREILC
-796 DLEGNN
+796 DLEGEN
-802 KTDILNSDAVKES
+802 KFDIENVSSFSEIKENEESFKEAAIDVNESRVIVEEKISSDASVN
-815 TVDFE
+815 V
-820 HSSSYEKNNLPKESN
+820 YENKLDIDKSNNLKEIEKQKQIIEELQN
-835 EQSIPSVNDYEKRE
+835 EIKQ
-849 HEAEV
+849 
-854 ALVNKINELSLKEKQ
+854 LKE
-869 LNDAINENNSLKE
+869 E
-882 KTSSLED
+882 KYS
-889 QLNKL
+889 K
-894 KLELDHE
+894 
-901 KNTRK
+901 K
-906 HKKNENNDTMQIN
+906 HKKNTNDSMQIG
-919 FETIEKDSFIKE
+919 FDSLEKDSFIKE
-931 VSAIDILSLNP
+931 ISKIDILCLNP

-954 ESKKLSK
+954 DSKKLSN

>member
-31 EMFFDDAITVSREL
+31 EMFFEDAITVSREL

-92 PKKAKGIVKRGV
+92 PKQAKGIVKRGV
-104 VKIITPGTFVDSNSN
+104 VKIITPGTFVDNNSN
-119 LDNDNTYLMAILEDE
+119 LENDNTYLMAIHEDGE
-134 DKIGLALSDIS
+134 IIGIATSDIS
-145 TGEFKTTSFKNIR
+145 TGEFKTTSFSYS
-158 MSLLDEIAKVNP
+158 MASLLDEIAKLSP
-170 KEIILDVNADEKLIN
+170 KEILLDENTSEDIIN
-185 DIKGVSPALITK
+185 EIKGVCSALITK
-197 KDFNEFFVSI
+197 KNFNEFLVSKE
-207 DELKM
+207 ELIA
-212 QFSDLEASGLDRE
+212 QFSDLEAGALE
-225 REITSRVLLKYINE
+225 NLREITSRVLLKYIYE
-239 TQMMSLTN
+239 TQMMSLSN

-254 EIINYMTI
+254 EIVNYMVI

-299 TLRRWIDEPL
+299 TIRRYIDEPL
-309 IIKSEI
+309 IVKSQI

-322 SELFSCIGLNEDL
+322 EELYNSISFNEDL
-335 RTALK
+335 RRALK

-360 DLLSLKA
+360 DMLSLKA
-367 SLIRIPQ
+367 SLERIPEL
-374 VKSLLKD
+374 KELLKY
-381 AKSELLTDYYENL
+381 AKSDLLNEYYENL
-394 DELTDVRTL
+394 DELSDVRTL
-403 LENSIKED
+403 LEDSIKED
-411 PSLTIKEGNIIKTG
+411 PSLTIKEGNIIKDK
-425 YNAEVDELR
+425 YNELVDELR
-434 QSKLHGKEWI
+434 DVKLHGKEKI
-444 AALENREREFTGI
+444 AALENEEREFTGI

-467 FGYYIEISKANFNSI
+467 FGYYIEISKANFDSI

-492 LTNAER
+492 LANAER
-498 FITEELK
+498 YITEDLK
-505 TMEDK
+505 NLENK

-519 NLEYELFMEVRDE
+519 NLEYDLFVEIRDKV
-532 IEKHIGRLKKSAR
+532 EKEIGRLKKAAR
-545 IIANLD
+545 IISNLD
-551 GISTLALVA
+551 AVSTLALVA
-560 LENDYVKPQIN
+560 LENDYVKPKIN
-571 EEGIIEINEG
+571 EEGTIEIKDG
-581 RHPVVEKVIGR
+581 RHPVVEKVIGN
-592 GEFVSNNTTLNQD
+592 GEFVSNNTTCNQT

-630 TLMAQIGSFVPANFA
+630 TLMAQIGSFVPATEA
-645 NISICD
+645 DISICD

-713 YITKNDHLRCKT
+713 YITKNKDLRCKT

-737 EGVLKGVKNYS
+737 EGILPGVKNYS
-748 VAVKKSEDSVIF
+748 VAVKKTNDSVVF

-786 VIERAREILC
+786 VIDRAREILC
-796 DLEGNN
+796 DLEGEN
-802 KTDILNSDAVKES
+802 KFDIENVSSFSEIKENEESFKEAAIDVNESKVIVEEKISSDASVN
-815 TVDFE
+815 V
-820 HSSSYEKNNLPKESN
+820 YENKLDIDKSNNLKEIEKQKQIIEELQN
-835 EQSIPSVNDYEKRE
+835 EIKQ
-849 HEAEV
+849 
-854 ALVNKINELSLKEKQ
+854 LKE
-869 LNDAINENNSLKE
+869 E
-882 KTSSLED
+882 KYS
-889 QLNKL
+889 K
-894 KLELDHE
+894 
-901 KNTRK
+901 K
-906 HKKNENNDTMQIN
+906 HKKNTNDSMQIG
-919 FETIEKDSFIKE
+919 FDSLEKDSFIKE
-931 VSAIDILSLNP
+931 ISKIDILGLNP

-954 ESKKLSK
+954 DSKKLIN

>member
-1 MALTPMMVEYM
+1 MALTPMMAEYM

-18 SDCILFYRLGDFY
+18 KDCILFYRLGDFY
-31 EMFFDDAITVSREL
+31 EMFFDDAVTVSREL

-69 AAAYIPRLVNKGY
+69 AAAYIPRLINKGY

-92 PKKAKGIVKRGV
+92 PKQAKGIVKRGV
-104 VKIITPGTFVDSNSN
+104 VKIITPGTFVDSNTN
-119 LDNDNTYLMAILEDE
+119 LENNNTYLMAIIECD
-134 DKIGLALSDIS
+134 DKLALAASDIS

-158 MSLLDEIAKVNP
+158 MSLLDEIAKISP
-170 KEIILDVNADEKLIN
+170 KEILLDINVSESLLN
-185 DIKGVSPALITK
+185 DIKGITGALITK
-197 KDFNEFFVSI
+197 RDFNNFMISFE
-207 DELKM
+207 ELKM
-212 QFSDLEASGLDRE
+212 QFSDLETSGLDKE
-225 REITSRVLLKYINE
+225 REYASRVLLKYINE

-286 WVLDKSATTMGGR
+286 WVIDKSATSMGGR

-315 EKRLSGV
+315 EKRLGGV
-322 SELFSCIGLNEDL
+322 EEIFNSISFNEDL
-335 RTALK
+335 RSALK
-340 EIYDIERIVGKISNK
+340 EIYDIERIVGKISNQ

-360 DLLSLKA
+360 DMLSLKA
-367 SLIRIPQ
+367 SLSKIPE
-374 VKSLLKD
+374 VKELLKY
-381 AKSELLTDYYENL
+381 AKSPLLMEYYENL
-394 DELTDVRTL
+394 DTLDDVRIL
-403 LENSIKED
+403 LEKSIKED
-411 PSLTIKEGNIIKTG
+411 PSLTIKEGNIIKDG
-425 YNAEVDELR
+425 YNGEVDELR
-434 QSKLHGKEWI
+434 KSKVHGKEWI

-467 FGYYIEISKANFNSI
+467 FGYYIEISKANFSSI

-498 FITEELK
+498 YITEELK
-505 TMEDK
+505 VMEDK

-519 NLEYELFMEVRDE
+519 NLEYELFMEVRNE
-532 IEKHIGRLKKSAR
+532 VEKHISRLKKSAR
-545 IIANLD
+545 IISDLD
-551 GISTLALVA
+551 GISTLALIA
-560 LENDYVKPQIN
+560 LENDYVKPEIN
-571 EEGIIEINEG
+571 EEGIIEISDG

-592 GEFVSNNTTLNQD
+592 GEFVSNNTILNQD
-605 DKELLL
+605 DKELLI

-630 TLMAQIGSFVPANFA
+630 TLMAQMGSFVPASSA

-685 SKSLVLLDEVGRGTS
+685 NKSLVLLDEVGRGTS

-713 YITKNDHLRCKT
+713 YITKNDSLKCKT

-737 EGVLKGVKNYS
+737 EGKIKGVKNYS
-748 VAVKKSEDSVIF
+748 VAVKKNDDSVIF

-774 IEVAKLAGLPDK
+774 IEVAKLAGLPNK
-786 VIERAREILC
+786 VIDRAREILQ
-796 DLEGNN
+796 DLENTN
-802 KTDILNSDAVKES
+802 KNDISSISSIYQTMENSDKIDVPL
-815 TVDFE
+815 
-820 HSSSYEKNNLPKESN
+820 SSD
-835 EQSIPSVNDYEKRE
+835 I
-849 HEAEV
+849 
-854 ALVNKINELSLKEKQ
+854 KINEDIQKYEIL
-869 LNDAINENNSLKE
+869 INETQKNLSEKINEIALKDDKIKEYDNNISVLEKEINSLK
-882 KTSSLED
+882 D
-889 QLNKL
+889 
-894 KLELDHE
+894 ELVKE
-901 KNTRK
+901 K
-906 HKKNENNDTMQIN
+906 HKHKSSPSNDNMQIN
-919 FETIEKDSFIKE
+919 FDSFEKDSFINSISE
-931 VSAIDILSLNP
+931 TDILSLNP
-942 MEAMNTLYKLVS
+942 MEAMNMLYKFVG
-954 ESKKLSK
+954 EAKKLLK

>member
-31 EMFFDDAITVSREL
+31 EMFFDDAVTVSREL

-92 PKKAKGIVKRGV
+92 PKKTKGIVKRGV

-119 LDNDNTYLMAILEDE
+119 LENDNTYLMAINEDE
-134 DKIGLALSDIS
+134 DKIGVALSDIS
-145 TGEFKTTSFKNIR
+145 TGEFKTTSFKNIK

-170 KEIILDVNADEKLIN
+170 KEILLDINADERLIN
-185 DIKGVSPALITK
+185 DIKGISPALITK
-197 KDFNEFFVSI
+197 KDFNEFLVTI

-212 QFSDLEASGLDRE
+212 QFSDLEASGLDKE

-322 SELFSCIGLNEDL
+322 SELFSSIGFNEDL

-367 SLIRIPQ
+367 SLSRIPQ

-381 AKSELLTDYYENL
+381 AESDLLTEYYENL
-394 DELTDVRTL
+394 DELDDVRTL

-434 QSKLHGKEWI
+434 QSKIYGKEWI

-630 TLMAQIGSFVPANFA
+630 TLMAQIGSFVPANSA

-802 KTDILNSDAVKES
+802 KTDILNSDVVKENA
-815 TVDFE
+815 VDFE

-849 HEAEV
+849 QEAEI

-882 KTSSLED
+882 KTLSLED

-901 KNTRK
+901 RNLRK
-906 HKKNENNDTMQIN
+906 HKKSDNNDTMQIN

>member
-92 PKKAKGIVKRGV
+92 PKQAKGIVKRGV

-119 LDNDNTYLMAILEDE
+119 LENDNTYLMSIYEDVE
-134 DKIGLALSDIS
+134 KIGISTSDIS

-170 KEIILDVNADEKLIN
+170 KEILLDVNASESLIN
-185 DIKGVSPALITK
+185 DIKGISSALITK
-197 KDFNEFFVSI
+197 KDFSDFIVSF
-207 DELKM
+207 DELKE
-212 QFSDLEASGLDRE
+212 QFSDLEVSGLDNE
-225 REITSRVLLKYINE
+225 RELTSRVLLKYINE

-322 SELFSCIGLNEDL
+322 EEIFNSISFNDDL

-340 EIYDIERIVGKISNK
+340 EIYDIERIVGKISNQ

-360 DLLSLKA
+360 DMLSLKS
-367 SLIRIPQ
+367 SLSRIPEI
-374 VKSLLKD
+374 KELLKY
-381 AKSELLTDYYENL
+381 AKSPLLCEYYDNL
-394 DELTDVRTL
+394 DTLDDVRDL
-403 LENSIKED
+403 LEKSIKED
-411 PSLTIKEGNIIKTG
+411 PSLTIKEGNIIKYG
-425 YNAEVDELR
+425 YNDEVDELR
-434 QSKLHGKEWI
+434 QSKIHGKEWI

-467 FGYYIEISKANFNSI
+467 FGYYIEISKANFSSI

-498 FITEELK
+498 YITEELK
-505 TMEDK
+505 VMEDK

-519 NLEYELFMEVRDE
+519 NLEYALFMEVRNE
-532 IEKHIGRLKKSAR
+532 VEKHIARLKKSAR
-545 IIANLD
+545 IISDLD
-551 GISTLALVA
+551 GVSTLALIA
-560 LENDYVKPQIN
+560 LENDYVKPEIN
-571 EEGIIEINEG
+571 ETGIIQINEG

-592 GEFVSNNTTLNQD
+592 GEFVSNNTILNDD

-630 TLMAQIGSFVPANFA
+630 TLMAQIGSFVPAVSA

-713 YITKNDHLRCKT
+713 YITKNENLRCKT

-737 EGVLKGVKNYS
+737 EGTIKGVKNYS
-748 VAVKKSEDSVIF
+748 VAVKKNEDSVIF

-774 IEVAKLAGLPDK
+774 IEVAKLAGLPNA
-786 VIERAREILC
+786 VIERAREILE
-796 DLEGNN
+796 DLEKANKVDINN
-802 KTDILNSDAVKES
+802 L
-815 TVDFE
+815 
-820 HSSSYEKNNLPKESN
+820 SSYETTIKEIAIDDDLYTNSLKDCVN
-835 EQSIPSVNDYEKRE
+835 EEIQNSEGCINEIEK
-849 HEAEV
+849 
-854 ALVNKINELSLKEKQ
+854 ALIDKVNELSFK
-869 LNDAINENNSLKE
+869 D
-882 KTSSLED
+882 
-889 QLNKL
+889 NKL
-894 KLELDHE
+894 KEYENKIQEYIQNISELEKEISVLKSEIHKE
-901 KNTRK
+901 KHI
-906 HKKNENNDTMQIN
+906 HKAKSDIKNDTMQIN
-919 FETIEKDSFIKE
+919 FDSFEKDTFIN
-931 VSAIDILSLNP
+931 SISQTDILSLNP
-942 MEAMNTLYKLVS
+942 MEAMNMLYKLVG
-954 ESKKLSK
+954 EAKKLTK